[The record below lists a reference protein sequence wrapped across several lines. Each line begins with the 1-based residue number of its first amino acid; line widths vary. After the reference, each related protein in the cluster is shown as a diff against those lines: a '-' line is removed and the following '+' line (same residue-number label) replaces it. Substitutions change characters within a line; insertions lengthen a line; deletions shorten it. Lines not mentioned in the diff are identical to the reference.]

1 MSTLV
6 RHVMAEAPKSLGPER
21 SACDAAG
28 MMAQHDIGSVPVVDD
43 GELAGIVTDRDLA
56 VRVLAKRRDPDTVI
70 LDEILTRSPA
80 TIGPDAKLSEAR
92 ALMAE
97 ERVRR
102 LPVVKDGRLVGMLS
116 IGDVA
121 LAEASKREVGEALEE
136 VSRSP
141 STMQRND
148 GPDVGTPDRVRD
160 AS

>member
-28 MMAQHDIGSVPVVDD
+28 MMAQHDIGSVPVVED

-80 TIGPDAKLSEAR
+80 TIGPDAKLSQAR
-92 ALMAE
+92 SLMAE
-97 ERVRR
+97 ERVGGCRSSR
-102 LPVVKDGRLVGMLS
+102 TDGWSG
-116 IGDVA
+116 
-121 LAEASKREVGEALEE
+121 
-136 VSRSP
+136 
-141 STMQRND
+141 
-148 GPDVGTPDRVRD
+148 
-160 AS
+160 